1 MKKKATRRTSKR
13 RSIRSEALVLGH
25 LERVSRRLLEEHFDV
40 VRRFIGRSPG
50 IYALYRKD
58 RLYYVGLA
66 SGLSG
71 RLRAHI
77 RDKHKASWDHFS
89 MYLTI
94 KDQHIKEL
102 ESLLL
107 RIVAPTGNRVSGRVA
122 GSKNLQPRLLD
133 FIREQNRQDLHNLFG
148 IRKKAKQLADTGV
161 KASDQVALAKLFPE
175 GARIRAASKGKTW
188 RATIGKDGNIR
199 FEGQRFKSLSGAA
212 RAALKRAVNG
222 WWFWNVER
230 TKGHWVRLIEARRIG
245 TPIYRAR

>member
-1 MKKKATRRTSKR
+1 M
-13 RSIRSEALVLGH
+13 LGH
-25 LERVSRRLLEEHFDV
+25 LERVSRRLLEQHFDV

-89 MYLTI
+89 LYLTI

-107 RIVAPTGNRVSGRVA
+107 RIVAPKGNRVSGRVA

-133 FIREQNRQDLHNLFG
+133 FIREQNREELHSLFG
-148 IRKKAKQLADTGV
+148 LRKKLKKAADTEAR
-161 KASDQVALAKLFPE
+161 ASDQVALLKLFPE
-175 GARIRAASKGKTW
+175 GARIRASSKGKTW
-188 RATIGKDGNIR
+188 RASIGRDGNIR
-199 FEGQRFKSLSGAA
+199 FDSERFKSLSGAG

-222 WWFWNVER
+222 WWFWHVER
-230 TKGHWVRLIEARRIG
+230 TKGHWVRLSEARRIG
-245 TPIYRAR
+245 TPIYRTR